1 MKYGNIKNLFELG
14 YEYPVNVFE
23 GEDSMELVKTEDY
36 KNIMKYLAYS
46 LNTDFFYSICFVE
59 EDVAYS
65 IVKIDETVY
74 EATLLDK
81 EEIMES
87 IEHSYDCEEIA
98 IFRIE
103 GNKMI
108 TYNYYINKIN
118 WKNYWQRIP

>member
-1 MKYGNIKNLFELG
+1 MKYKNIKDLFELG

-36 KNIMKYLAYS
+36 KYIMKYLAYT

-65 IVKIDETVY
+65 IVKIDEAVY
-74 EATLLDK
+74 EATLLGE

-87 IEHSYDCEEIA
+87 IEHSYDCEAIA

-108 TYNYYINKIN
+108 PYNYYNDREEI
-118 WKNYWQRIP
+118 

>member
-1 MKYGNIKNLFELG
+1 MKYGNVKNLFELG

-23 GEDSMELVKTEDY
+23 GEDSIELVKTEDY
-36 KNIMKYLAYS
+36 KYIMKYLAYT

-65 IVKIDETVY
+65 IVEIDEEVY
-74 EATLLDK
+74 EATLLGK

-87 IEHSYDCEEIA
+87 IEHSYDFEAIA

-108 TYNYYINKIN
+108 PYNYYNDREEI
-118 WKNYWQRIP
+118 

>member
-1 MKYGNIKNLFELG
+1 MKHENIKNLFELG

-23 GEDSMELVKTEDY
+23 GEDLIELMETEHY
-36 KNIMKYLAYS
+36 KYIMKYLAHS

-65 IVKIDETVY
+65 VVKIDEAVY
-74 EATLLDK
+74 EATLLGK

-87 IEHSYDCEEIA
+87 IEHSYDCETIA

-108 TYNYYINKIN
+108 QYNYYNKEEE
-118 WKNYWQRIP
+118 